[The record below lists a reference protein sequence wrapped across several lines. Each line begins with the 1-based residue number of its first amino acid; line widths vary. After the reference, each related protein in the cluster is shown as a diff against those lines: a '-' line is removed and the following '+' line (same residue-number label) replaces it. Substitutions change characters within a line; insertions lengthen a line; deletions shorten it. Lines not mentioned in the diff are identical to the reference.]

1 VSETHAVGRPRG
13 LPRPRLL
20 WAAAALAGLAIGVA
34 IALLH
39 RPAQPA
45 AAPVRTDVA
54 DLTWPAGTR
63 PAPAFRLDD
72 GFGRPVTLAAL
83 RGRPVL
89 VTFIDPLCRNFCPLE
104 AQQLGRVVRDLPPS
118 ARPAVVA
125 VSVNVYGDARSNLLL
140 DNRKWGLPSAWRWA
154 VGSDVAL
161 ARVWRRYEIGV
172 RVSTQKIGGV
182 TVHEVAHTE
191 AAYLVDRDGYE
202 RALFMWPFTAAAV
215 ERSLERPAG

>member
-1 VSETHAVGRPRG
+1 MSEPHTVGQLRGVPR
-13 LPRPRLL
+13 LRLL

-34 IALLH
+34 VALLH

-45 AAPVRTDVA
+45 TAPAPADGA
-54 DLTWPAGTR
+54 DLTWGPGTR
-63 PAPAFRLDD
+63 RAPAFRLDD
-72 GFGRPVTLAAL
+72 GFGRPVVLAAL

-125 VSVNVYGDARSNLLL
+125 VSVNVYGNARSNLML
-140 DNRKWGLPSAWRWA
+140 DARKWRLPSAWRWA
-154 VGSDVAL
+154 VGGRAAL

-191 AAYLVDRDGYE
+191 AAYVVDRNGYE

-215 ERSLERPAG
+215 ERSLEQLAG